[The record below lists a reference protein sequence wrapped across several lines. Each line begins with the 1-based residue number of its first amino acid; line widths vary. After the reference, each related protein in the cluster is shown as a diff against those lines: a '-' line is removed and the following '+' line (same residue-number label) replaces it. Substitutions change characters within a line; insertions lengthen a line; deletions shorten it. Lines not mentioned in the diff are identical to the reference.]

1 MLCEAYW
8 TSETDKEDSFLGNF
22 EEDVLFVSL
31 INSVHVTGLFL
42 YPLKTSENQR
52 FSYVFRGYRKRPVA
66 WNGLIFLKKKSK
78 FDLIFQDKE
87 LFDSKKRL
95 KSMSLDGLQHKLTKA
110 QQVKMQKN
118 ICLLH
123 LYTNQVFFYHLLFL
137 RFFLLSLNFSPSND
151 SFFRISLQ
159 NFLFFPSF
167 IWVLLA
173 LFPLEGS
180 KITLSS
186 N

>member
-1 MLCEAYW
+1 MKW
-8 TSETDKEDSFLGNF
+8 
-22 EEDVLFVSL
+22 
-31 INSVHVTGLFL
+31 VH
-42 YPLKTSENQR
+42 
-52 FSYVFRGYRKRPVA
+52 
-66 WNGLIFLKKKSK
+66 IFQKKSK

-118 ICLLH
+118 ICLLN

-137 RFFLLSLNFSPSND
+137 RFFKSFVLLSLNFLPSNNID

-180 KITLSS
+180 KITPSS
-186 N
+186 S